1 MPKPTL
7 YSAVKYFDSTL
18 HLLMKIDVY
27 FESLTKK
34 DATKKPG
41 PGDSKVAQ
49 ESGGVGGSKG
59 PADRGMGVQVR

>member
-1 MPKPTL
+1 
-7 YSAVKYFDSTL
+7 
-18 HLLMKIDVY
+18 MKIDVY